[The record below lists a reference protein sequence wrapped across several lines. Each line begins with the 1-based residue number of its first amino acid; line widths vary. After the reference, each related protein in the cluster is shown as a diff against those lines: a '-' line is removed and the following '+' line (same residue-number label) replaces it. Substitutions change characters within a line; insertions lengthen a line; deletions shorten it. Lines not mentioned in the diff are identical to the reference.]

1 VPPIGPGTGLLPV
14 DRPVLPSRAALRTL
28 GPVRL
33 LLIRHGQTSANVGR
47 LLDTAV
53 PGADLTDEG
62 RLQAQDLVGKLEQQP
77 LEAIYVSD
85 LVRTH
90 QTAAP
95 LAAAR
100 GLVPVIRPGLR
111 EIQAG
116 DFEMAPDDASW
127 EAYLA
132 VLYRWAAGE
141 PEARIPHGENGVEV
155 MSRYDAVVA
164 EIAATH
170 ERAAII
176 SHGAVIRAW
185 SGARAR
191 NIDPQFVADTRL
203 GNTAVVVLDGTPA
216 AGWVVR
222 TWADTAPPSI

>member
-1 VPPIGPGTGLLPV
+1 M
-14 DRPVLPSRAALRTL
+14 
-28 GPVRL
+28 RL
-33 LLIRHGQTSANVGR
+33 LLIRHGQTSANVRR

-62 RLQAQDLVGKLEQQP
+62 RDQAVALVEKLEQQP
-77 LEAIYVSD
+77 LDAIYVSD
-85 LVRTH
+85 LLRTQ

-100 GLVPVIRPGLR
+100 GLDPVVRPGLR

-116 DFEMAPDDASW
+116 DYELAPDDASW

-132 VLYRWAAGE
+132 VLYRWAAGD
-141 PEARIPHGENGVEV
+141 PEARIPNGENGVEV
-155 MSRYDAVVA
+155 LSRYDAVIE
-164 EIAATH
+164 EIAAAH

-185 SGARAR
+185 SGSRAT
-191 NIDPQFVADTRL
+191 NIDSQFVADTRL
-203 GNTAVVVLDGTPA
+203 GNTAIIVLDGTPQD
-216 AGWVVR
+216 GWVVR

>member
-1 VPPIGPGTGLLPV
+1 M
-14 DRPVLPSRAALRTL
+14 
-28 GPVRL
+28 RL
-33 LLIRHGQTSANVGR
+33 LLIRHGQTPANVGR
-47 LLDTAV
+47 LLDTAP
-53 PGADLTDEG
+53 PGADLTAEG
-62 RLQAQDLVGKLEQQP
+62 RAQAQALVGVLEQQP
-77 LEAIYVSD
+77 LDAIYVSD

-116 DFEMAPDDASW
+116 DYEMAADDASW
-127 EAYLA
+127 QAYLA
-132 VLYRWAAGE
+132 VLYRWADGM
-141 PEARIPHGENGVEV
+141 PEARIPHGESGVEV

-164 EIAATH
+164 ELAATH
-170 ERAAII
+170 ECAAVI

-185 SGARAR
+185 SGARAG
-191 NIDPQFVADTRL
+191 NIDRHFVADTRL
-203 GNTAVVVLDGTPA
+203 GNTAVVVLDGTPQT
-216 AGWVVR
+216 GWTVV